1 MGRKKYEA
9 SLKRVVSSES
19 YKIDPELIMILYRL
33 GKWVREGKI
42 EPFELTEEELLELS
56 TIKEKHTR
64 GIGNKKLSTA
74 MNQQTKRR
82 KKELSIAEEKLAEC
96 IDNAEKELLSIVRKK
111 YEQTNKKTERGCLL
125 YTSPSPRDS

>member
-1 MGRKKYEA
+1 MSRKKYEA

-19 YKIDPELIMILYRL
+19 YKIDPELVMILYRL

-56 TIKEKHTR
+56 TTKEKHTR
-64 GIGNKKLSTA
+64 CIDNE
-74 MNQQTKRR
+74 
-82 KKELSIAEEKLAEC
+82 ELSITEKRLAEC

-111 YEQTNKKTERGCLL
+111 YEQTNKKTERGV
-125 YTSPSPRDS
+125 